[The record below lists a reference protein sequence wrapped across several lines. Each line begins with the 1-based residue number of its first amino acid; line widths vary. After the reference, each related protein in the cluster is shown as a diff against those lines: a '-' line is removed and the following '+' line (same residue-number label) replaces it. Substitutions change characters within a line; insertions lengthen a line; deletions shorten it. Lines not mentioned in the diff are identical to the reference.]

1 MVCTLDICD
10 LLSVLMTLSRLGAM
24 LLFHVF
30 YMVVFFAL

>member
-10 LLSVLMTLSRLGAM
+10 LLSVIMTLSKLEAL

-30 YMVVFFAL
+30 YIVVFFAL